1 MQLSFN
7 AKQKLKLSVT
17 RNKEY
22 LSKYLLEEE
31 RVVGA
36 MLDSKKLE
44 PEGEGK
50 YKYTVTS
57 FKVFQLDIN
66 PVVSIAVENKD
77 GILRMSALESKLDGL
92 GIIDDF
98 NLILKANLEATDL
111 GLEGEALLGVSV
123 SQPPLLRLVPKK
135 ILESTGHSV
144 LNGILLGIKSRVQQ
158 QLVKDFLDWCELNKI
173 WFFKKLF
180 LWRLVIPFLL
190 INERCS
196 LVP

>member
-1 MQLSFN
+1 MLLAFD
-7 AKQKLKLSVT
+7 ARQKLKLSVT

-36 MLDSKKLE
+36 MLDPNKLE

-57 FKVFQLDIN
+57 FRVFQLDVN
-66 PVVSIAVENKD
+66 PVVSIAVENDEGVLK
-77 GILRMSALESKLDGL
+77 MSALDSKLNGL
-92 GIIDDF
+92 GIVEDF
-98 NLILKANLEATDL
+98 NLILKANLEATGF

-123 SQPPLLRLVPKK
+123 SQPPHLKLLPKK

-158 QLVKDFLDWCELNKI
+158 QLIKDFVNWCELNQ
-173 WFFKKLF
+173 L
-180 LWRLVIPFLL
+180 
-190 INERCS
+190 
-196 LVP
+196 

>member
-1 MQLSFN
+1 MLLAFD
-7 AKQKLKLSVT
+7 ARQKLKLSVK

-36 MLDSKKLE
+36 MLDPNKLE

-57 FKVFQLDIN
+57 FRVFQLDVN
-66 PVVSIAVENKD
+66 PVVSIAVENNK
-77 GILRMSALESKLDGL
+77 GVLKMSALDSKLDGL
-92 GIIDDF
+92 GIIEDF
-98 NLILKANLEATDL
+98 NLILKANLEATNF

-123 SQPPLLRLVPKK
+123 SQPPLLKLLPKK

-158 QLVKDFLDWCELNKI
+158 QLIKDFVNWCESNQI
-173 WFFKKLF
+173 
-180 LWRLVIPFLL
+180 
-190 INERCS
+190 
-196 LVP
+196 

>member
-1 MQLSFN
+1 MLLSFD
-7 AKQKLKLSVT
+7 AKQKLKLSVK

-36 MLDSKKLE
+36 MLDSKKLV
-44 PEGEGK
+44 PEGEGR

-77 GILRMSALESKLDGL
+77 GILSMSALESKLEGL
-92 GIIDDF
+92 GMIEDF
-98 NLILKANLEATDL
+98 NLILKANLEATDV

-123 SQPPLLRLVPKK
+123 SQPPLLKLVPKT

-144 LNGILLGIKSRVQQ
+144 LNGILLGIKSWVQQ
-158 QLVKDFLDWCELNKI
+158 QLIKDFLDWCELKKI
-173 WFFKKLF
+173 WFF
-180 LWRLVIPFLL
+180 
-190 INERCS
+190 
-196 LVP
+196 

>member
-1 MQLSFN
+1 MLAFD

-17 RNKEY
+17 RNKKY

-36 MLDSKKLE
+36 MLDPNKLV
-44 PEGEGK
+44 PEGAGR

-57 FKVFQLDIN
+57 FRVFQLDVN
-66 PVVSIAVENKD
+66 PVVSIAVENKE
-77 GILRMSALESKLDGL
+77 GILKMSALDSKLDGL
-92 GIIDDF
+92 GIVEDF
-98 NLILKANLEATDL
+98 NLVLKANLEATDI

-123 SQPPLLRLVPKK
+123 SQPPLLKLVPKK

-158 QLVKDFLDWCELNKI
+158 QLIKDFVNWCELKQI
-173 WFFKKLF
+173 
-180 LWRLVIPFLL
+180 
-190 INERCS
+190 
-196 LVP
+196 

>member
-1 MQLSFN
+1 MLLAFD
-7 AKQKLKLSVT
+7 AKQKLRLSVT
-17 RNKEY
+17 RNKKY

-36 MLDSKKLE
+36 MLDPNKLE

-57 FKVFQLDIN
+57 FRVFQLDVN
-66 PVVSIAVENKD
+66 PVVSIAVENKE
-77 GILRMSALESKLDGL
+77 GVLKMSALDSKLDGL
-92 GIIDDF
+92 GIIEDF
-98 NLILKANLEATDL
+98 NLILKANLEATDV

-123 SQPPLLRLVPKK
+123 SQPPLLKLVPKK

-158 QLVKDFLDWCELNKI
+158 QLIKDFVNWCDLNKI
-173 WFFKKLF
+173 
-180 LWRLVIPFLL
+180 
-190 INERCS
+190 
-196 LVP
+196 

>member
-1 MQLSFN
+1 MLLAFD

-17 RNKEY
+17 RNKNY
-22 LSKYLLEEE
+22 LSNYLLEEE

-36 MLDSKKLE
+36 MLDSNKLV
-44 PEGEGK
+44 PEGGGK

-66 PVVSIAVENKD
+66 PVVSIAVENKN
-77 GILRMSALESKLDGL
+77 GVLNMSALDSTLDGL
-92 GIIDDF
+92 GIVDDF
-98 NLILKANLEATDL
+98 NLILKANLEATDF

-123 SQPPLLRLVPKK
+123 SQPPLLKLVPKK

-158 QLVKDFLDWCELNKI
+158 QLVKDFLDWCESNQI
-173 WFFKKLF
+173 
-180 LWRLVIPFLL
+180 
-190 INERCS
+190 
-196 LVP
+196 

>member
-1 MQLSFN
+1 MLLAFD

-17 RNKEY
+17 SNKEY
-22 LSKYLLEEE
+22 LSNYLLEEE

-36 MLDSKKLE
+36 MLDSRKLV

-66 PVVSIAVENKD
+66 PVVLIGVDNKD
-77 GILRMSALESKLDGL
+77 GVLTMRALDSKLDGL
-92 GIIDDF
+92 GMIDDF
-98 NLILKANLEATDL
+98 KLILKANLKETEI

-123 SQPPLLRLVPKK
+123 SQPPLLRLVPKS

-144 LNGILLGIKSRVQQ
+144 LNGILLGIKARVQK
-158 QLVKDFLDWCELNKI
+158 QLVKDFLDWCELNQI
-173 WFFKKLF
+173 
-180 LWRLVIPFLL
+180 
-190 INERCS
+190 
-196 LVP
+196 

>member
-1 MQLSFN
+1 MLLAFD
-7 AKQKLKLSVT
+7 ARQKLKLSVT

-22 LSKYLLEEE
+22 LSSYLLEEE

-36 MLDSKKLE
+36 MLDSKKLV
-44 PEGEGK
+44 PEGQGK

-66 PVVSIAVENKD
+66 PVVSIGVENED
-77 GILRMSALESKLDGL
+77 GVLKMSALDSRLDGL
-92 GIIDDF
+92 GMIDDF
-98 NLILKANLEATDL
+98 KLILKANLEATDS

-123 SQPPLLRLVPKK
+123 SQPPLLKLVPKK

-158 QLVKDFLDWCELNKI
+158 QLVKDFLAWCESNQ
-173 WFFKKLF
+173 F
-180 LWRLVIPFLL
+180 
-190 INERCS
+190 
-196 LVP
+196 

>member
-1 MQLSFN
+1 MLLSFD

-36 MLDSKKLE
+36 MLDSKKLV
-44 PEGEGK
+44 PEGKGK

-57 FKVFQLDIN
+57 LKVFQLDIN
-66 PVVSIAVENKD
+66 PVVSIAVDNKN
-77 GILRMSALESKLDGL
+77 GILRMSAVDSKLDGL
-92 GIIDDF
+92 GMIADF
-98 NLILKANLEATDL
+98 NLILKANLEATNI

-123 SQPPLLRLVPKK
+123 SQPSILKLVPKK

-144 LNGILLGIKSRVQQ
+144 LNGILLGIKSRVQM
-158 QLVKDFLDWCELNKI
+158 QLVKDFLDWCESNQI
-173 WFFKKLF
+173 
-180 LWRLVIPFLL
+180 
-190 INERCS
+190 
-196 LVP
+196 

>member
-1 MQLSFN
+1 MLLSFD

-36 MLDSKKLE
+36 MLDPNKLE
-44 PEGEGK
+44 PEGDGK

-57 FKVFQLDIN
+57 FRVFQLDVN
-66 PVVSIAVENKD
+66 PVVSIVVENKE
-77 GILRMSALESKLDGL
+77 GVLKMSALDSKLDGL
-92 GIIDDF
+92 GLIDDF
-98 NLILKANLEATDL
+98 NLTLKATLISTDI

-123 SQPPLLRLVPKK
+123 SQPPLLKLVPKT

-158 QLVKDFLDWCELNKI
+158 QLIKDFVNWCKSNQI
-173 WFFKKLF
+173 
-180 LWRLVIPFLL
+180 
-190 INERCS
+190 
-196 LVP
+196 

>member
-1 MQLSFN
+1 MLLSFD

-22 LSKYLLEEE
+22 LSNYLLEEE

-36 MLDSKKLE
+36 MLDPKKLS

-77 GILRMSALESKLDGL
+77 GILKMSALESSLDGL
-92 GIIDDF
+92 GMIDDF
-98 NLILKANLEATDL
+98 NLILKANLEATDI

-144 LNGILLGIKSRVQQ
+144 LNGILLGIKTRVQQ
-158 QLVKDFLDWCELNKI
+158 QLVKDFSEWCELNKI
-173 WFFKKLF
+173 
-180 LWRLVIPFLL
+180 
-190 INERCS
+190 
-196 LVP
+196 

>member
-1 MQLSFN
+1 MLLAFD

-17 RNKEY
+17 SNKEY
-22 LSKYLLEEE
+22 LSNYLLEEE

-36 MLDSKKLE
+36 MLDSRKLV

-66 PVVSIAVENKD
+66 PVVSIGVENKD
-77 GILRMSALESKLDGL
+77 GVLIMSALDSKLDGL
-92 GIIDDF
+92 GMIDDF
-98 NLILKANLEATDL
+98 KLILKANLQATDI

-123 SQPPLLRLVPKK
+123 SQPPLLKLVPKK

-144 LNGILLGIKSRVQQ
+144 LNGILLGIKARVQQ
-158 QLVKDFLDWCELNKI
+158 QLVKDFLDWCESKQI
-173 WFFKKLF
+173 
-180 LWRLVIPFLL
+180 
-190 INERCS
+190 
-196 LVP
+196 

>member
-1 MQLSFN
+1 MLLSFD

-36 MLDSKKLE
+36 MLDPNKLE
-44 PEGEGK
+44 PEGDGK

-57 FKVFQLDIN
+57 FSVFQLDVN
-66 PVVSIAVENKD
+66 PVVSIAVENKE
-77 GILRMSALESKLDGL
+77 GILRMSAIDSKLNGL
-92 GIIDDF
+92 GLIDDF
-98 NLILKANLEATDL
+98 NLTLKANLEATDV

-123 SQPPLLRLVPKK
+123 SQPPLLKLVPKK

-158 QLVKDFLDWCELNKI
+158 QLIKDFVNWCELNK
-173 WFFKKLF
+173 
-180 LWRLVIPFLL
+180 V
-190 INERCS
+190 
-196 LVP
+196 

>member
-1 MQLSFN
+1 MLLAFD

-36 MLDSKKLE
+36 MLDPNKLE
-44 PEGEGK
+44 PEGDGK

-57 FKVFQLDIN
+57 FRVFQLDVN
-66 PVVSIAVENKD
+66 PVVSIAVENNEGVLK
-77 GILRMSALESKLDGL
+77 MSALDSTLDGL
-92 GIIDDF
+92 GMVEDF
-98 NLILKANLEATDL
+98 NLILKANLEATDF

-123 SQPPLLRLVPKK
+123 SQPPLLKLLPKK

-158 QLVKDFLDWCELNKI
+158 QLIKDFVNWCELNQI
-173 WFFKKLF
+173 
-180 LWRLVIPFLL
+180 
-190 INERCS
+190 
-196 LVP
+196 

>member
-1 MQLSFN
+1 MQLAFN

-36 MLDSKKLE
+36 MLDPNKLV

-57 FKVFQLDIN
+57 FRVFQLDVN
-66 PVVSIAVENKD
+66 PVVSIAVENKL
-77 GILRMSALESKLDGL
+77 GVLKMSALDSKLDGL
-92 GIIDDF
+92 GLVDDF
-98 NLILKANLEATDL
+98 NLILKANLEATNL
-111 GLEGEALLGVSV
+111 GLEGEAILGVSV
-123 SQPPLLRLVPKK
+123 SQPPLLKLVPKK

-158 QLVKDFLDWCELNKI
+158 QLIKDFMNWCESNQI
-173 WFFKKLF
+173 
-180 LWRLVIPFLL
+180 
-190 INERCS
+190 
-196 LVP
+196 

>member
-1 MQLSFN
+1 MLLSFD

-36 MLDSKKLE
+36 MLDSKKLL
-44 PEGEGK
+44 PEGDGK

-66 PVVSIAVENKD
+66 PVVSIAVENKN
-77 GILRMSALESKLDGL
+77 GILKMSALESTLDGL
-92 GIIDDF
+92 GMIDDF
-98 NLILKANLEATDL
+98 NLVLKANLEATDL

-123 SQPPLLRLVPKK
+123 SQPPILKLVPKR

-144 LNGILLGIKSRVQQ
+144 LNGILLGIKTRVQQ
-158 QLVKDFLDWCELNKI
+158 QLVKDFFEWCELNKI
-173 WFFKKLF
+173 
-180 LWRLVIPFLL
+180 
-190 INERCS
+190 
-196 LVP
+196 

>member
-1 MQLSFN
+1 MLLSFD

-36 MLDSKKLE
+36 MLDPKKLVSQ
-44 PEGEGK
+44 GRSK

-92 GIIDDF
+92 GMVDDF
-98 NLILKANLEATDL
+98 NLILKANLEATDI

-123 SQPPLLRLVPKK
+123 SQPPLLKLVPKK

-158 QLVKDFLDWCELNKI
+158 QLIKDFVSWCES
-173 WFFKKLF
+173 
-180 LWRLVIPFLL
+180 
-190 INERCS
+190 NE
-196 LVP
+196 V

>member
-1 MQLSFN
+1 MLLSFD
-7 AKQKLKLSVT
+7 AKQKLKLSVK

-36 MLDSKKLE
+36 MLDSKKLL
-44 PEGEGK
+44 PEGKGR

-66 PVVSIAVENKD
+66 PVVSIAVENRE
-77 GILRMSALESKLDGL
+77 GILKMTALESKLEGL
-92 GIIDDF
+92 GMVDDF
-98 NLILKANLEATDL
+98 NLILKANLEATDI

-123 SQPPLLRLVPKK
+123 SQPPLLKLVPKK

-158 QLVKDFLDWCELNKI
+158 QLVKDFSDWCELNKI
-173 WFFKKLF
+173 
-180 LWRLVIPFLL
+180 
-190 INERCS
+190 
-196 LVP
+196 

>member
-1 MQLSFN
+1 MLLSFD

-17 RNKEY
+17 RNQEY

-36 MLDSKKLE
+36 MLDPNKLE

-57 FKVFQLDIN
+57 FRVFQLDVN
-66 PVVSIAVENKD
+66 PVVSIVVENKE
-77 GILRMSALESKLDGL
+77 GALKMSALDSKLDGL
-92 GIIDDF
+92 GIIEDF
-98 NLILKANLEATDL
+98 NLILKANLEATDS

-123 SQPPLLRLVPKK
+123 SQPPLLKLIPKK

-158 QLVKDFLDWCELNKI
+158 QLIKDFVNWCESNQ
-173 WFFKKLF
+173 
-180 LWRLVIPFLL
+180 V
-190 INERCS
+190 
-196 LVP
+196 